1 MTILHWILF
10 FTFAVLS
17 VVPVVR
23 LEQVKSHPKYRL
35 LWFLSIAVFSWSVFT
50 GLKMIVSE
58 PFFVYY
64 FSIITYPIVF
74 LISFYIYRTFMSY
87 MNMQSK
93 PWFIWFGVIFF
104 FINLLLS
111 LTNPFH
117 QLVLKIPYS
126 TSITIADFASVSRGI
141 FFLIHSVICY
151 TMLLVGFFK
160 MMIYLYRRKSTNEND
175 VFPFQLI
182 LLSLII
188 GILLNLVHLY
198 VYHFTLDPTYLFVVI
213 ITFSLYTIIYR
224 RDFNINLL
232 STSKQYLLEMMRE
245 MYVISD
251 TKGEIIEISKNLLD
265 KFKIRTQD
273 YPTLDHLLDALKK
286 QAVIYTDLMAISQQE
301 FEQGKIYLSLKQ
313 ESFHIQK
320 FKTKGFLTLLYDETT
335 DVRLLREINY
345 IKSHDLM
352 TGIYNRNHF
361 EVLRPEFE
369 EQYPNL
375 GIILIDVDG
384 LKQHNDY
391 LGHPAGDK
399 LIQKFAEVLKK
410 LDRVYHDAWIFR
422 FGGDE
427 FLIVI
432 ENATS
437 EKLKLMVKFIEE
449 RTHHQETILN
459 ISFSY
464 GMAIKHHKHESIVN
478 LLKQAD
484 IKLYQKKSSKDKEKE
499 RLIEALKKESKPI
512 NESIN

>member
-17 VVPVVR
+17 VVPVIK

-35 LWFLSIAVFSWSVFT
+35 LWFLSISVFSWSVFT

-64 FSIITYPIVF
+64 FSLLTYPIVF

-87 MNMQSK
+87 MNLPSK

-104 FINLLLS
+104 FANLLIS

-117 QLVLKIPYS
+117 QLVLRIPYS
-126 TSITIADFASVSRGI
+126 TSITILDFVSASRGI
-141 FFLIHSVICY
+141 FFLVHSIICY
-151 TMLLVGFFK
+151 TILLIGFFK
-160 MMIYLYRRKSTNEND
+160 MMIYLYQKKSKNENN
-175 VFPFQLI
+175 VFPFHLI
-182 LLSLII
+182 LISLIV
-188 GILLNLVHLY
+188 GILLNLIHLY

-245 MYVISD
+245 MYVVSD
-251 TKGEIIEISKNLLD
+251 TQGDIIEISKNLLD

-273 YPTLDHLLDALKK
+273 YPTLDHVLEALKK
-286 QAVIYTDLMAISQQE
+286 QAVIYTDLMAISQEE

-313 ESFHIQK
+313 ESFHIRK
-320 FKTKGFLTLLYDETT
+320 FKTKGLLTLLYDETT
-335 DVRLLREINY
+335 DVKLLREINY

-352 TGIYNRNHF
+352 TGLYNRNHF
-361 EVLRPEFE
+361 EVKRPEFE

-391 LGHPAGDK
+391 LGHPSGDK
-399 LIQKFAEVLKK
+399 LIETFAEVLKK
-410 LDRVYHDAWIFR
+410 LDRIYHDAWIFR

-427 FLIVI
+427 FLIVV
-432 ENATS
+432 ENAIP

-449 RTHHQETILN
+449 RTHHEEPSLN

-464 GMAIKHHKHESIVN
+464 GVSIRHHQQESTVH

-484 IKLYQKKSSKDKEKE
+484 IKLYQKKSSKEKEKE
-499 RLIEALKKESKPI
+499 HLIEALKRKSKSTI
-512 NESIN
+512 ESIN